1 VLLGAAGCLSPSC
14 EQPPV
19 NNNVHHHFTPITPPV
34 CLPLPRGSQKC
45 CKRRFGWLLE
55 HLEPQTACQFDD
67 RGAPAVDFFGRVEN
81 LDEDMQVRY
90 RRYRG
95 HPQYSAGECSY

>member
-1 VLLGAAGCLSPSC
+1 VGTAGCLSVPLLRTTSC
-14 EQPPV
+14 EQQCPRHGSQPSPA
-19 NNNVHHHFTPITPPV
+19 T
-34 CLPLPRGSQKC
+34 CLPLPPGSQKC

-81 LDEDMQVRY
+81 LDEDMQVWARRYRQY
-90 RRYRG
+90 RRY
-95 HPQYSAGECSY
+95 SAVQCRC